1 MSVPVGYNRL
11 LLKHFS
17 LFLIVGAVCVSVSA
31 QAEELTVDT
40 VQAWLKENG
49 AKIRDDD
56 LTQVASVSDLAELDL
71 SGCGNL
77 TDNGV
82 AHLLGL
88 SKLKSLDLSSC
99 RRLTPKVF
107 ETLRRM
113 KSLEQLSAEQVG
125 WADDVT
131 PLAELPLLTSL
142 SLARNTSY
150 QGKGLSE
157 LRGLIHLDLSCGRG
171 QFGDEGMKQL
181 EGLRALQSLDL
192 DGQDTITDEGI
203 KYLAGL
209 TDLRSLEMY
218 GLHRITDE
226 GFNSVFGKLKKLQN
240 LSIAFCWW
248 HEGKVLQLP
257 GGIRDLDLHES
268 KRLQLA
274 CIHSLNQ
281 PAMLCMSPHLFL
293 SERTFHQ
300 GITVLRIFLNGL
312 KFFNTKRGCIVECIM
327 NRPHQFMWRQ
337 EASSI
342 FISRRQACLHSIDKF
357 RRNCDVDQHRL
368 QCSRVT
374 QFCILLKYIF
384 PIMVYILRGRLA
396 TQEQIE
402 SDLQSV
408 AEVGLTDISLA
419 FHDAMKGYG
428 YLASSFV
435 TDCFDTPDK
444 TAVIVSVP
452 TIFVLN
458 LGNNRDRQTQRQNF
472 SHRLCISEQRFQ
484 RRLIGND

>member
-11 LLKHFS
+11 LLKYFS
-17 LFLIVGAVCVSVSA
+17 LFLIVGAVCLSMSA

-150 QGKGLSE
+150 RGKGLSE

-209 TDLRSLEMY
+209 TDLRSQEMY
-218 GLHRITDE
+218 GLHRITDA
-226 GFNSVFGKLKKLQN
+226 GFNSVFGKLK
-240 LSIAFCWW
+240 
-248 HEGKVLQLP
+248 
-257 GGIRDLDLHES
+257 
-268 KRLQLA
+268 
-274 CIHSLNQ
+274 
-281 PAMLCMSPHLFL
+281 
-293 SERTFHQ
+293 
-300 GITVLRIFLNGL
+300 
-312 KFFNTKRGCIVECIM
+312 
-327 NRPHQFMWRQ
+327 
-337 EASSI
+337 
-342 FISRRQACLHSIDKF
+342 
-357 RRNCDVDQHRL
+357 
-368 QCSRVT
+368 
-374 QFCILLKYIF
+374 
-384 PIMVYILRGRLA
+384 
-396 TQEQIE
+396 
-402 SDLQSV
+402 
-408 AEVGLTDISLA
+408 
-419 FHDAMKGYG
+419 
-428 YLASSFV
+428 
-435 TDCFDTPDK
+435 
-444 TAVIVSVP
+444 
-452 TIFVLN
+452 
-458 LGNNRDRQTQRQNF
+458 
-472 SHRLCISEQRFQ
+472 
-484 RRLIGND
+484 